1 MSKKVPDRLY
11 IRKVDVESYKLLAKE
26 RSSFLN
32 GKENKEL
39 FIMAMVYGFLRGN
52 RLKLDKKEGFI
63 REEYL
68 KDEYRTVMKALAMK
82 EEGGLE
88 VLLNPQKVYSI
99 AEEYAAGGIGYLK
112 NDVFNKKQ
120 GSYVKRLEELLVE
133 LYDKIN

>member
-1 MSKKVPDRLY
+1 MSKKLPDRLH
-11 IRKVDVESYKLLAKE
+11 IRKVDVETYKLLAKE

-120 GSYVKRLEELLVE
+120 GSYVKRFEELLVK